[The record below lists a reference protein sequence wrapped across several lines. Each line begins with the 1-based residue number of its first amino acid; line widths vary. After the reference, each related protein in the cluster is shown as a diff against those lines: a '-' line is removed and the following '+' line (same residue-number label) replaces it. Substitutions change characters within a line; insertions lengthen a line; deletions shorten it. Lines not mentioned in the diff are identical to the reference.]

1 MSQPPFDLLN
11 LFVQPPGNFLY
22 YLLVI
27 VASQV
32 VLAILWSFK
41 PVEHI
46 RPEAEEY
53 RLASYGI
60 LFAWVLL
67 FLGAL
72 FALVTR
78 QDPVAVLPPLERAVT
93 AISFL
98 LLAWAMMG
106 PISQRWQRLV
116 NILVL
121 IGTILVVLVYTISG
135 FEWARQAAIT
145 DFNLTPFGSVWVFL
159 AAAIA
164 LIGAITMLLGY
175 RVIRDAPLKFTFFM
189 ILLAGFGGT
198 LIRML
203 NGGLIGNDLG
213 LGRLALAFAIPIIP
227 VLVYRLQLAH
237 FETLVART
245 GAVAAVGTD
254 AATLVHAEPARAPVQ
269 EPEIPAAL
277 ESTPTAAEPAPA
289 PVAVTAPPP
298 PAPVPARLP
307 QSETQSVLLLRA
319 IGMILEAK
327 EAEKI
332 PSQIVHVA
340 LDIFK
345 ADIVAILRVQDANYA
360 DIHYAYDK
368 VMKRNPSRLS
378 LNLDEQPTLTNA
390 IERRVQRALYPD
402 RNLTELQDLYTR
414 LDIEQMGPVYFQ
426 PLASENE
433 FVAVLMLG
441 LPYVGRELSVSDAE
455 LLKGYGILAAKLLS
469 MSYRAKESGE
479 LAREIAIQAI
489 VDGVPPEQLSE
500 IQAMRSLQEANPALK
515 DAREQIKGLSSQVT
529 ELKLRLDDERT
540 RLAALLGGTQE
551 GLTVSQQVVAI
562 SEEQER
568 LREERDMLA
577 RRLQEAEAA
586 LSGVTAGDNAAA
598 LNNLIEQLGRE
609 KEALLRERDRLE
621 RQLDLLHTPDSQ
633 VDQSELQLMIDRMM
647 EEHALLKHERDQI
660 TDQLETLQT
669 QLEALGIENGAGGL
683 AQLIAQLFEERISLR
698 DRVESLAQE
707 RELLIA
713 ERSEVSDA
721 IEKEHERE
729 ERLQLLESRLENLAA
744 DREAA
749 FKQRDKMRAELEEL
763 KEKLDAVKEHR
774 ARLLAQTSGYE
785 VELAEALEEQ
795 NRLRTQ
801 IEYLGAE
808 RSELSALRDRL
819 ESERQMLSTDRDQ
832 WIARAE
838 GDTERLQ
845 LLGEE
850 ATASLKRMIDQL
862 TADRAHLEQQ
872 LMELS
877 NHASALEAQ
886 LDAVRVSSM
895 MEIPAP
901 VAARSS
907 LPVQQPDLLVGMVQE
922 LRTPMTSIIGY
933 VDLLLS
939 ESAGILGE
947 MQRKFLQRV
956 AANISRLDAMVEDLI
971 HITELD
977 TGQFRLHPAPVDMI
991 GLIEEAITNSAV
1003 QFREKGLTI
1012 SLDLEDE
1019 LPPLA
1024 ADRDSLTQ
1032 IVGQLLTNAYL
1043 VSPPDSQIGITAA
1056 RRSVRFE
1063 QNGTEQDCL
1072 YFAVQ
1077 DRGGGIL
1084 PEDVPRVFARKYKA
1098 ANPLIAG
1105 LGDTGVG
1112 LSIAKAL
1119 VEAHN
1124 GRLWIET
1131 RPGVGTTFQVAIP
1144 FVRALETEA

>member
-27 VASQV
+27 VAAQV

-46 RPEAEEY
+46 RVEANRY
-53 RLASYGI
+53 RLAAYGM

-72 FALVTR
+72 FALITR

-93 AISFL
+93 VVSL
-98 LLAWAMMG
+98 LLMGWAMLE
-106 PISQRWQRLV
+106 PVDLRRQRIV

-121 IGTILVVLVYTISG
+121 VGTILIVLVYTISG
-135 FEWARQAAIT
+135 FEWARQATAT
-145 DFNLTPFGSVWVFL
+145 DFNLTLFGSVWVFL
-159 AAAIA
+159 AAAVA
-164 LIGAITMLLGY
+164 LTGAITMLLGY

-203 NGGLIGNDLG
+203 DGGLIGNDLG
-213 LGRLALAFAIPIIP
+213 LGRLALAFAVPIIP

-237 FETLVART
+237 FEALVNRSAT
-245 GAVAAVGTD
+245 SSSPGLD
-254 AATLVHAEPARAPVQ
+254 APTLVHTEPVHAPVQ
-269 EPEIPAAL
+269 EAEAPVAA
-277 ESTPTAAEPAPA
+277 EKPPTATEPAPDSVT
-289 PVAVTAPPP
+289 VAAPP

-319 IGMILEAK
+319 IGMILEVK

-345 ADIVAILRVQDANYA
+345 ADIAAILRVQDANYA

-402 RNLTELQDLYTR
+402 RNLSELQDLYTR

-489 VDGVPPEQLSE
+489 VEGVPPEQISE

-515 DAREQIKGLSSQVT
+515 DAREQIKSLSSQVT

-540 RLAALLGGTQE
+540 RLAELLGGTQE

-562 SEEQER
+562 SQEQER

-621 RQLDLLHTPDSQ
+621 RQLNLLHTPGTQ
-633 VDQSELQLMIDRMM
+633 VDQSELQVMIDHMM
-647 EEHALLKHERDQI
+647 EEHALLKHERDQL

-669 QLEALGIENGAGGL
+669 QLEALGIESGAGGL

-698 DRVESLAQE
+698 ERVESLLQE

-721 IEKEHERE
+721 IENERERE
-729 ERLQLLESRLENLAA
+729 ERLQVLESRLENLAA

-749 FKQRDKMRAELEEL
+749 FKQRDKMRAELEEV

-774 ARLLAQTSGYE
+774 ARLLAQTTSYE
-785 VELAEALEEQ
+785 AELAEALEEQ
-795 NRLRTQ
+795 NRLRAQ
-801 IEYLGAE
+801 IEHLVTE

-832 WIARAE
+832 WIARSE

-862 TADRAHLEQQ
+862 TADRAHLEKQ
-872 LMELS
+872 LAELS

-895 MEIPAP
+895 MEIPVP
-901 VAARSS
+901 AAGRSS
-907 LPVQQPDLLVGMVQE
+907 LPIQQPDLLVGMVQE

-1012 SLDLEDE
+1012 SLELEDE
-1019 LPPLA
+1019 LPPVA

-1056 RRSVRFE
+1056 RRFVRFE
-1063 QNGTEQDCL
+1063 QTGTEQECL

-1098 ANPLIAG
+1098 ENPLIAG

-1144 FVRALETEA
+1144 FIRALETEA